1 MAPTTIIEPSLDIA
15 VETPNSDPAFIPS
28 ITRDFVASRTGSN
41 GVGAFVGRTA
51 DAVAVG
57 DRDDGV
63 VDNNGDDGDDD
74 GHDGKDDDDQHDD
87 KQIRR

>member
-1 MAPTTIIEPSLDIA
+1 MAPTTSIEPSLDIA

-41 GVGAFVGRTA
+41 GVGAFVGPTA

-63 VDNNGDDGDDD
+63 LFVPPVKSIDADSVLVVFVLL
-74 GHDGKDDDDQHDD
+74 
-87 KQIRR
+87 